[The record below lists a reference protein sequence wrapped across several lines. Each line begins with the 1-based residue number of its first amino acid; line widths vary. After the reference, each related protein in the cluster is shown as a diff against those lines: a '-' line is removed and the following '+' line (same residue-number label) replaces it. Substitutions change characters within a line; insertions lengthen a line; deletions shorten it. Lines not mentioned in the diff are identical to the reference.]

1 LTPTSTPSSTP
12 AAASIAYIDVSNTTD
27 LTDISNI
34 TIDGVA
40 ITGGTFPIF
49 AGEGGSFETSQVG
62 SGKTIVVTYTA
73 EVGDKVTVID
83 SVSTNCVGATGTS
96 RTFAG
101 MQIDNADIIFVQMAM
116 GTC

>member
-1 LTPTSTPSSTP
+1 MTPSVTPSSTP
-12 AAASIAYIDVSNTTD
+12 AAAVAYIDVSNTTT
-27 LTDISNI
+27 LTDITNI

-40 ITGGTFPIF
+40 ITGGTFPIV
-49 AGEGGSFETSQVG
+49 AGDGGSFETSQVG
-62 SGKTIVVTYTA
+62 SSKTIVVSYTA

-83 SVSTNCVGATGTS
+83 SDGTDCAGATGTS

-101 MQIDNADIIFVQMAM
+101 LQIDSSDIIFVQMAM